1 MAYIDPKTQTNREW
15 LAEFDCVI
23 GEPAK
28 YASKNTVIDQF
39 RYIDHRTTKKGSL
52 VMEFESINQDKK
64 AVCFFN
70 VKIRSSRGN
79 NYSSGSRGQFNPPSR
94 GKFRKFWM
102 DTVGEEPIRWCR
114 IHKSMRSKLRT
125 LTFTG
130 ETISCTDSN
139 GRDYTKLINLQR
151 N

>member
-28 YASKNTVIDQF
+28 YAPKNTVIDQF
-39 RYIDHRTTKKGSL
+39 RYIDHRTTKTGSL
-52 VMEFESINQDKK
+52 VLEFEFINQGKK

-79 NYSSGSRGQFNPPSR
+79 NYSSGSRGQFIPPLR

-114 IHKSMRSKLRT
+114 VHKSLRSKLSQ

-130 ETISCTDSN
+130 ETETCIDSN
-139 GRDYTKLINLQR
+139 GQEYLKLIYLKR